1 MRTAAQALSDLSG
14 SASRP
19 ASDAQL
25 RSLENFLGSVSVDL
39 RAYFGV
45 TAKQGYGLAPTGTE
59 TSALSLGEALRETKA
74 LRRHGAD
81 PGLLEDARAFRGG
94 TRTDA
99 LVSGASLHLEL
110 TAARAQALDEVLAR
124 GCAVSGLVAAASER
138 SGDTRR
144 GGRAPTYAGRG
155 AF

>member
-25 RSLENFLGSVSVDL
+25 RSLENFLGSVPVDL

-45 TAKQGYGLAPTGTE
+45 TAKPGYGLAPTGTE

-81 PGLLEDARAFRGG
+81 PGLLEDARAFREVA
-94 TRTDA
+94 DA
-99 LVSGASLHLEL
+99 RIARGVVSDDHDRLDAFRLHLPGDL
-110 TAARAQALDEVLAR
+110 RDGLA
-124 GCAVSGLVAAASER
+124 
-138 SGDTRR
+138 
-144 GGRAPTYAGRG
+144 
-155 AF
+155 